1 MGAENHQYG
10 RLDHRYSMTREYIDR
25 PVVAWGGRGEDH
37 YGRGS
42 VAKINI
48 EDLSAVEDLD
58 KAEQLA
64 AHGGGLKK
72 LKKKAKKSATKAATG
87 AVNSTA
93 NAASNSSE
101 VAAVGD
107 VGEHGRSRGDRAY
120 NNPGEYT
127 NAAGDAVVDYWEW
140 SR

>member
-1 MGAENHQYG
+1 M
-10 RLDHRYSMTREYIDR
+10 
-25 PVVAWGGRGEDH
+25 
-37 YGRGS
+37 
-42 VAKINI
+42 AKINI

-107 VGEHGRSRGDRAY
+107 VSNTAGHGVIDVT

-127 NAAGDAVVDYWEW
+127 DAAGDAVVDYWEW